1 MCLVCHFK
9 RIFADT
15 VRFYGDTAGDD
26 MVCSEIG
33 WGEDEDD
40 VIIVVVR
47 ISAGK
52 GTPEI

>member
-40 VIIVVVR
+40 VSIVVR
-47 ISAGK
+47 ISEGK
-52 GTPEI
+52 EGAPEI